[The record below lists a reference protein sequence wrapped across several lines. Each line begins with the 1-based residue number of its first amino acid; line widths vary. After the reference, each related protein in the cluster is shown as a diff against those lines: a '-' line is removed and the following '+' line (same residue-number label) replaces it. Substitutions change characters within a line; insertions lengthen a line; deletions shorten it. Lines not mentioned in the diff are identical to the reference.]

1 MPGHG
6 SQRQK
11 AACPAWH
18 ETKERM
24 RRFHRAASFE
34 TAEQGGRQ
42 YLRHVS
48 SGDMV
53 PVDDA
58 PQRLWR
64 AVGGQSVGELC
75 VQVGAELGF
84 TQAPLEAVLGAL
96 ASTGLMV
103 TDELP

>member
-1 MPGHG
+1 M
-6 SQRQK
+6 
-11 AACPAWH
+11 
-18 ETKERM
+18 
-24 RRFHRAASFE
+24 
-34 TAEQGGRQ
+34 
-42 YLRHVS
+42 VS
-48 SGDMV
+48 
-53 PVDDA
+53 VDDA
-58 PQRLWR
+58 LQHLWR